1 MFCSN
6 GTVEKNGLQVTTI
19 LNIIHFCVKY
29 DTLGNKQSNFRNF
42 YGLLAHLGLTSR
54 IFFLY
59 FPCRF
64 YCPLCKSSDL

>member
-19 LNIIHFCVKY
+19 LNILHFCVKY

-54 IFFLY
+54 IFSVFSL
-59 FPCRF
+59 
-64 YCPLCKSSDL
+64 